1 MPRSLRFFLL
11 LAIGISLGFGLLIWG
26 IETGIGHVPYDRT
39 DSQGHPMGF
48 NDRLYPEHLGI
59 ILRAIDP
66 LDYLPAVRGLNSAYF
81 WLYLL
86 AHGLAFHRI
95 ATIDLTRPRANLI
108 FFAAQVLLFPTGVP
122 GLWVLVACPVEW
134 FQGKLDREGIID
146 IPFFW
151 AMAHSA
157 WLLVSVT
164 SIAVLFLAQRQLAWR
179 TLRQATAKSGT
190 H

>member
-1 MPRSLRFFLL
+1 MPRALRISLF
-11 LAIGISLGFGLLIWG
+11 LAIGASLCFGLLMWG

-66 LDYLPAVRGLNSAYF
+66 LDYLPTARGLGSAYF

-86 AHGLAFHRI
+86 AHAFAVHRV
-95 ATIDLTRPRANLI
+95 ATIDLTQHRANLI
-108 FFAAQVLLFPTGVP
+108 FFAGQVLLFPAGVP
-122 GLWVLVACPVEW
+122 GFLLLVGYPIEF
-134 FQGKLDREGIID
+134 FQGKLDRESIID

-151 AMAHSA
+151 AMAHAA
-157 WLLVSVT
+157 WLLVCLSA
-164 SIAVLFLAQRQLAWR
+164 IAVLFLAQRQLAWR
-179 TLRQATAKSGT
+179 TLRQATAGPASP
-190 H
+190 

>member
-11 LAIGISLGFGLLIWG
+11 LAIGISLGFGLLMWG
-26 IETGIGHVPYDRT
+26 IETGIDHVPYDRT

-59 ILRAIDP
+59 ILRAIEP
-66 LDYLPAVRGLNSAYF
+66 GDYLPTARGLNSAYF
-81 WLYLL
+81 WLYLVAHAL
-86 AHGLAFHRI
+86 AVHRI
-95 ATIDLTRPRANLI
+95 ATVDLTRPRANLI
-108 FFAAQVLLFPTGVP
+108 FFAAQVLLFPAGIP
-122 GLWVLVACPVEW
+122 GFFLLVGYPIEW
-134 FQGKLDREGIID
+134 FRGRLDRESIID

-157 WLLVSVT
+157 WLLVSLAA
-164 SIAVLFLAQRQLAWR
+164 IAVLFLAQRQLAWR
-179 TLRQATAKSGT
+179 TLRHATAKSGT

>member
-11 LAIGISLGFGLLIWG
+11 LAIGISLGFGLLMWG

-59 ILRAIDP
+59 ILRAIEP
-66 LDYLPAVRGLNSAYF
+66 GDYLPTARGLNSAYF
-81 WLYLL
+81 WLYLVAHAL
-86 AHGLAFHRI
+86 AVHRI
-95 ATIDLTRPRANLI
+95 ATVDLTRPRANLI
-108 FFAAQVLLFPTGVP
+108 FFAAQVLLFPAGIP
-122 GLWVLVACPVEW
+122 GFFLLVGYPIEW
-134 FQGKLDREGIID
+134 FRGRLDRESIID

-151 AMAHSA
+151 ALAHSA
-157 WLLVSVT
+157 WLLVSLAA
-164 SIAVLFLAQRQLAWR
+164 IAVLFLAQRQLAWR
-179 TLRQATAKSGT
+179 TLRHATAKSGT